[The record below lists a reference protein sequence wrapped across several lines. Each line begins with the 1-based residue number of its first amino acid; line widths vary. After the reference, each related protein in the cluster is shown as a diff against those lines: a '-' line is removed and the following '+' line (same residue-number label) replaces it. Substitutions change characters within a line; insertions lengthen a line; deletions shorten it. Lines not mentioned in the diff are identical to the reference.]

1 MFQTPVRFNLQMSP
15 GYAIIEQVFEREAYM
30 TTLAPVAVSPIKLTR
45 RGRMLVSTMSF
56 AAMLAISLVSLFGI
70 ATASAKATNETSNS
84 ATTQI
89 VVAPGE
95 TLWTIAARVN
105 PEIDPRAVI
114 EDIKALNVIEGSEVY
129 AGQVLLIP

>member
-1 MFQTPVRFNLQMSP
+1 MSP
-15 GYAIIEQVFEREAYM
+15 WYAIIEQVFEREAYM
-30 TTLAPVAVSPIKLTR
+30 STLAPVAVSPIKLTR
-45 RGRMLVSTMSF
+45 RGQLVLSTVSF
-56 AAMLAISLVSLFGI
+56 GIMLAISLVSLFGI
-70 ATASAKATNETSNS
+70 ATVSAKASNEASSST
-84 ATTQI
+84 TTQI

-129 AGQVLLIP
+129 AGQVLLVP

>member
-1 MFQTPVRFNLQMSP
+1 
-15 GYAIIEQVFEREAYM
+15 M

-45 RGRMLVSTMSF
+45 RGRMLVSTLSF

-70 ATASAKATNETSNS
+70 ATESAKASNEASNS
-84 ATTQI
+84 TTTQI

-129 AGQVLLIP
+129 AGQVLLVP

>member
-1 MFQTPVRFNLQMSP
+1 MSD
-15 GYAIIEQVFEREAYM
+15 GYVIIEQVFEREAYM
-30 TTLAPVAVSPIKLTR
+30 STLAPVAVSPIKLTR
-45 RGRMLVSTMSF
+45 RGQLVLSTVSF
-56 AAMLAISLVSLFGI
+56 GIMLAISLVSLFGI
-70 ATASAKATNETSNS
+70 ATVSAKASNEASSST
-84 ATTQI
+84 TTQI

-129 AGQVLLIP
+129 AGQVLLVP

>member
-1 MFQTPVRFNLQMSP
+1 MSP

-45 RGRMLVSTMSF
+45 RGRLVLSTLSF
-56 AAMLAISLVSLFGI
+56 ATMLAISLVSLFGI
-70 ATASAKATNETSNS
+70 ATSSANASNETTNS
-84 ATTQI
+84 TTTQI

-129 AGQVLLIP
+129 AGQVLLVP

>member
-1 MFQTPVRFNLQMSP
+1 MSP
-15 GYAIIEQVFEREAYM
+15 EYAIIEQVFEREAYM
-30 TTLAPVAVSPIKLTR
+30 STLAPVAVSPIKLTR

-70 ATASAKATNETSNS
+70 ATASAKASNEASSST
-84 ATTQI
+84 TTQI

-129 AGQVLLIP
+129 AGQVLLVP

>member
-1 MFQTPVRFNLQMSP
+1 MSP
-15 GYAIIEQVFEREAYM
+15 GYAIIEQVFEREAFM

-45 RGRMLVSTMSF
+45 RGRMLVSALSF

-70 ATASAKATNETSNS
+70 ATASAKASNEASNS
-84 ATTQI
+84 TTTQI

-129 AGQVLLIP
+129 AGQVLLVP

>member
-1 MFQTPVRFNLQMSP
+1 MSP
-15 GYAIIEQVFEREAYM
+15 RYAIIEQVFEREAFM
-30 TTLAPVAVSPIKLTR
+30 TTLAPVAISPIKLTR
-45 RGRMLVSTMSF
+45 RGRMLVSTVSF

-70 ATASAKATNETSNS
+70 ATASAKASNEASNS
-84 ATTQI
+84 TNTQI

-114 EDIKALNVIEGSEVY
+114 DQIMDLNVIEGSNVY
-129 AGQVLLIP
+129 AGQVLLVP

>member
-1 MFQTPVRFNLQMSP
+1 
-15 GYAIIEQVFEREAYM
+15 M

-45 RGRMLVSTMSF
+45 RGRMLVSTLSF
-56 AAMLAISLVSLFGI
+56 VAMLAISLVSLFGI
-70 ATASAKATNETSNS
+70 ATASAKASNEASNS
-84 ATTQI
+84 TTTQI

-129 AGQVLLIP
+129 AGQVLLVP

>member
-1 MFQTPVRFNLQMSP
+1 MSP
-15 GYAIIEQVFEREAYM
+15 RYAIIEQVFEREAYM

-45 RGRMLVSTMSF
+45 RGRLVLSTVSF
-56 AAMLAISLVSLFGI
+56 VTMLAISLISLFGI
-70 ATASAKATNETSNS
+70 ATSSAKASNEATKSP
-84 ATTQI
+84 TTQI

-114 EDIKALNVIEGSEVY
+114 DQIMALNVINGSNVY
-129 AGQVLLIP
+129 AGQVLLVP

>member
-1 MFQTPVRFNLQMSP
+1 MSP
-15 GYAIIEQVFEREAYM
+15 GYAIIEQVFERKALM

-45 RGRMLVSTMSF
+45 RGRMLVSTLSF

-114 EDIKALNVIEGSEVY
+114 DQIMDLNVTEGSNVY
-129 AGQVLLIP
+129 AGQVLLVP

>member
-1 MFQTPVRFNLQMSP
+1 
-15 GYAIIEQVFEREAYM
+15 M

-45 RGRMLVSTMSF
+45 RGRLVLSTVSF
-56 AAMLAISLVSLFGI
+56 ATMLAISLVSLFGI
-70 ATASAKATNETSNS
+70 ATASAKASTEATNST
-84 ATTQI
+84 TTQI

-114 EDIKALNVIEGSEVY
+114 DQIMNLNVIDGSNVY
-129 AGQVLLIP
+129 AGQVLLVP

>member
-1 MFQTPVRFNLQMSP
+1 MSP
-15 GYAIIEQVFEREAYM
+15 EYAIIEQVFEREAFM

-45 RGRMLVSTMSF
+45 RGRLVLSTLSF
-56 AAMLAISLVSLFGI
+56 GIMLAISLISLFGI
-70 ATASAKATNETSNS
+70 ATASAKASNEASNS
-84 ATTQI
+84 STTQI

-114 EDIKALNVIEGSEVY
+114 EDIKALNVINGSEVY
-129 AGQVLLIP
+129 AGQVLLVP

>member
-1 MFQTPVRFNLQMSP
+1 MSP

-45 RGRMLVSTMSF
+45 RGRLVLSTLSF
-56 AAMLAISLVSLFGI
+56 ATMLAISLVSLFGI
-70 ATASAKATNETSNS
+70 ATSSANASNEATNST
-84 ATTQI
+84 TTQI

-114 EDIKALNVIEGSEVY
+114 DQIMDLNVINGSNVY
-129 AGQVLLIP
+129 AGQVLLVP

>member
-1 MFQTPVRFNLQMSP
+1 MSQ

-30 TTLAPVAVSPIKLTR
+30 STLTPVAVSPIKLTR
-45 RGRMLVSTMSF
+45 RGRLVLSTVSF
-56 AAMLAISLVSLFGI
+56 GIMLAISVFSLFGI
-70 ATASAKATNETSNS
+70 ATSSAKASNETSNS

-114 EDIKALNVIEGSEVY
+114 EDIKALNVIEGSQVY
-129 AGQVLLIP
+129 AGQVLLVP

>member
-1 MFQTPVRFNLQMSP
+1 
-15 GYAIIEQVFEREAYM
+15 M

-45 RGRMLVSTMSF
+45 RGRLVLSTLSF

-70 ATASAKATNETSNS
+70 ATSRANASNETTNS
-84 ATTQI
+84 TTTQI

-114 EDIKALNVIEGSEVY
+114 DQIMDLNVINGSNVY
-129 AGQVLLIP
+129 AGQVLLVP

>member
-1 MFQTPVRFNLQMSP
+1 MSERC
-15 GYAIIEQVFEREAYM
+15 AIIEQVFEREAFM

-45 RGRMLVSTMSF
+45 RGRMLVSTVSF
-56 AAMLAISLVSLFGI
+56 VAMLAISLVSLFGI
-70 ATASAKATNETSNS
+70 ATASAKASNEASNS
-84 ATTQI
+84 TTTQI

-114 EDIKALNVIEGSEVY
+114 DQIMDLNVIEGSNIY
-129 AGQVLLIP
+129 AGQVLLVP

>member
-1 MFQTPVRFNLQMSP
+1 MSQ
-15 GYAIIEQVFEREAYM
+15 GYAIIEQVFEREAFM

-45 RGRMLVSTMSF
+45 RGRMLVSTLSF

-70 ATASAKATNETSNS
+70 ATASAKASNETSNS
-84 ATTQI
+84 TTTQI

-114 EDIKALNVIEGSEVY
+114 DQIMDLNVINGSNVY
-129 AGQVLLIP
+129 AGQVLLVP

>member
-1 MFQTPVRFNLQMSP
+1 MSQ

-30 TTLAPVAVSPIKLTR
+30 STLAPVAVSPIKLTR
-45 RGRMLVSTMSF
+45 RGRLVLSTVSF
-56 AAMLAISLVSLFGI
+56 GIMLAISAVSLFGI
-70 ATASAKATNETSNS
+70 ATSSAKASNETSNS
-84 ATTQI
+84 VTTQI

-129 AGQVLLIP
+129 AGQVLLVP

>member
-1 MFQTPVRFNLQMSP
+1 MSP
-15 GYAIIEQVFEREAYM
+15 RYAIIEQVFEREAFM

-45 RGRMLVSTMSF
+45 RGRLVLSTVSF
-56 AAMLAISLVSLFGI
+56 VTMLAISLVSLFGI
-70 ATASAKATNETSNS
+70 ATASAKASNEVSNS
-84 ATTQI
+84 TNTQI

-114 EDIKALNVIEGSEVY
+114 DQIMDLNVIEGSNVY
-129 AGQVLLIP
+129 AGQVLLVP

>member
-1 MFQTPVRFNLQMSP
+1 MSP
-15 GYAIIEQVFEREAYM
+15 GYAIIEQVFEREAFM

-45 RGRMLVSTMSF
+45 RGRLVLSTLSF
-56 AAMLAISLVSLFGI
+56 GIMLAISLISLFGI
-70 ATASAKATNETSNS
+70 ATASAKASNEASNS
-84 ATTQI
+84 STTQI

-114 EDIKALNVIEGSEVY
+114 EDIKALNVISGSEVY
-129 AGQVLLIP
+129 AGQVLLVP

>member
-1 MFQTPVRFNLQMSP
+1 MSP
-15 GYAIIEQVFEREAYM
+15 EYAIIEQVFEREAYM
-30 TTLAPVAVSPIKLTR
+30 STLAPVAVSPIKLTR

-70 ATASAKATNETSNS
+70 ATASAKASNEASSST
-84 ATTQI
+84 TTQI

-105 PEIDPRAVI
+105 PEIDPREVI

>member
-1 MFQTPVRFNLQMSP
+1 
-15 GYAIIEQVFEREAYM
+15 M

-45 RGRMLVSTMSF
+45 RGRLVLSTVSF
-56 AAMLAISLVSLFGI
+56 VTMLAISLISLFGI
-70 ATASAKATNETSNS
+70 ATSSAKASNEATKSP
-84 ATTQI
+84 TTQI

-114 EDIKALNVIEGSEVY
+114 DQIMALNVINGSNVY
-129 AGQVLLIP
+129 AGQVLLVP

>member
-1 MFQTPVRFNLQMSP
+1 MSP
-15 GYAIIEQVFEREAYM
+15 GYAIIEQVFEREAFM

-45 RGRMLVSTMSF
+45 RGRLVLSTVSF
-56 AAMLAISLVSLFGI
+56 GLMLAISLVSLFGI
-70 ATASAKATNETSNS
+70 ATASAKASNETSNS
-84 ATTQI
+84 TTTQI

-114 EDIKALNVIEGSEVY
+114 DQIMDLNVIEGSNVY
-129 AGQVLLIP
+129 AGQVLLVP

>member
-1 MFQTPVRFNLQMSP
+1 MSP
-15 GYAIIEQVFEREAYM
+15 RYAIIEQVFEREAFM
-30 TTLAPVAVSPIKLTR
+30 TTLAPVAVSPVKLTR
-45 RGRMLVSTMSF
+45 RGRMLVSALSF

-70 ATASAKATNETSNS
+70 ATASAKASNETSNS
-84 ATTQI
+84 TTTQI

-114 EDIKALNVIEGSEVY
+114 DQIMDLNVIEGSNVY
-129 AGQVLLIP
+129 AGQVLLVP

>member
-1 MFQTPVRFNLQMSP
+1 MSQ
-15 GYAIIEQVFEREAYM
+15 GYAIIEQVFEREAFM

-45 RGRMLVSTMSF
+45 RGRLVLSTVSF
-56 AAMLAISLVSLFGI
+56 ATMLAISLVSLFGI
-70 ATASAKATNETSNS
+70 ATSRANASSETTNST
-84 ATTQI
+84 TTQI

-114 EDIKALNVIEGSEVY
+114 DQIMDLNVINGSNVY
-129 AGQVLLIP
+129 AGQVLLVP

>member
-1 MFQTPVRFNLQMSP
+1 MSP
-15 GYAIIEQVFEREAYM
+15 GYAIIEQVFEREAFM

-45 RGRMLVSTMSF
+45 RGRMLVSTLSF
-56 AAMLAISLVSLFGI
+56 VAMLAISLVSLFGI
-70 ATASAKATNETSNS
+70 ATASAKASNEASNS
-84 ATTQI
+84 TTTQI

-129 AGQVLLIP
+129 AGQVLLVP

>member
-1 MFQTPVRFNLQMSP
+1 MSQR
-15 GYAIIEQVFEREAYM
+15 YAIIEQVFEREAYM

-45 RGRMLVSTMSF
+45 RGRLVLSTLSF
-56 AAMLAISLVSLFGI
+56 ATMLAISLVSLFGI
-70 ATASAKATNETSNS
+70 ATSSANASNETTNS
-84 ATTQI
+84 TTTQI

-114 EDIKALNVIEGSEVY
+114 DQIMDLNVINGSNVY
-129 AGQVLLIP
+129 AGQVLLVP

>member
-1 MFQTPVRFNLQMSP
+1 MSP

-30 TTLAPVAVSPIKLTR
+30 STLAPVDVSPIKLTR
-45 RGRMLVSTMSF
+45 RGRLVLSTVSF
-56 AAMLAISLVSLFGI
+56 GIMLAISAFSLFGI
-70 ATASAKATNETSNS
+70 TTTSAKASNETSNS

-129 AGQVLLIP
+129 AGQVLLVP

>member
-1 MFQTPVRFNLQMSP
+1 MSP
-15 GYAIIEQVFEREAYM
+15 RYAIIEQVFEREAYM

-70 ATASAKATNETSNS
+70 ATASAKASNESSNS
-84 ATTQI
+84 TTTQI

-114 EDIKALNVIEGSEVY
+114 DQIMDLNVIEGSNVY
-129 AGQVLLIP
+129 AGQVLLVP

>member
-1 MFQTPVRFNLQMSP
+1 MSQ

-45 RGRMLVSTMSF
+45 RGRLVLSTLSF
-56 AAMLAISLVSLFGI
+56 ATMLAISLVSLFGI
-70 ATASAKATNETSNS
+70 ATSSAKASNEASNS
-84 ATTQI
+84 TTTQI

-114 EDIKALNVIEGSEVY
+114 DQIMSLNVIDGSNVY
-129 AGQVLLIP
+129 AGQVLLVP